1 VATQSNCRYDNV
13 KDGTTIASLV
23 SNTPVATQ
31 NNVVVNF
38 GFNISTMYLNGALT
52 GSDNTVDMPQNID
65 RVKIFSQGILIVK
78 ISISTN
84 VPFRILSQSNCP
96 IPIESTL
103 VKWTSQMPLLLT
115 RTHFWRKKQTRVFNR
130 WHRGFSN

>member
-1 VATQSNCRYDNV
+1 
-13 KDGTTIASLV
+13 V

-78 ISISTN
+78 NIYFYKRT
-84 VPFRILSQSNCP
+84 LSDTESKQLSN
-96 IPIESTL
+96 TD
-103 VKWTSQMPLLLT
+103 
-115 RTHFWRKKQTRVFNR
+115 RKYSSKMD
-130 WHRGFSN
+130 FSNAAFIDKNTLLAQETDKSFQSMAQGLQ

>member
-78 ISISTN
+78 NIYFYKRT
-84 VPFRILSQSNCP
+84 LSDTESKQLSN
-96 IPIESTL
+96 TD
-103 VKWTSQMPLLLT
+103 
-115 RTHFWRKKQTRVFNR
+115 RKYSSKMD
-130 WHRGFSN
+130 FSNAAFIDKNTLLAQETDKSFQSMAQGLQ